1 MLDLDSLNYWSELN
15 KPHLTLDDIKPVI
28 SLISENQAITTAII
42 GRSFLGKPI
51 HSLTLGHGGLKVL
64 AWTQMHGDEPTAT
77 AAVLDI
83 LQLLLSD
90 SSALPLNAF
99 CSMFTVKIIPMLNP
113 DGAQAKTRINAQ
125 GIDINR
131 DAIALQSPEGRVL
144 REVVETFKP
153 DIGLNLHDQCAYYSV
168 GHSSQPATIAFLAP
182 AFDTQKSINTPR
194 KRAMQLIAGMR
205 QTLEPFIQGCIAR
218 YNDDYSARCFGDNIA
233 DFGVSTILIESG
245 AHKDDPNRQ
254 IARKMNT
261 LCILQCFELLRSN
274 TYQRFSE
281 VAYFDIPEN
290 TKNGL
295 SDLLIRGVSLNSPNS
310 VQKFQADVALKR
322 HNNAD
327 YEGYID
333 AIGDLSQVYGFTE
346 IDADELTLNAGKPF
360 ILEHPITLD
369 NEHYLALLKQ
379 GFTHFL
385 GDSSL
390 LNNLSSLPCLL
401 LDSNQQHCL
410 MPNNRAFMLLLKQQ
424 LPFLAILDNQLIEL
438 QSGAQYAES

>member
-1 MLDLDSLNYWSELN
+1 
-15 KPHLTLDDIKPVI
+15 
-28 SLISENQAITTAII
+28 
-42 GRSFLGKPI
+42 
-51 HSLTLGHGGLKVL
+51 
-64 AWTQMHGDEPTAT
+64 
-77 AAVLDI
+77 
-83 LQLLLSD
+83 
-90 SSALPLNAF
+90 
-99 CSMFTVKIIPMLNP
+99 
-113 DGAQAKTRINAQ
+113 
-125 GIDINR
+125 
-131 DAIALQSPEGRVL
+131 
-144 REVVETFKP
+144 
-153 DIGLNLHDQCAYYSV
+153 
-168 GHSSQPATIAFLAP
+168 
-182 AFDTQKSINTPR
+182 
-194 KRAMQLIAGMR
+194 MQLIAGMR

-254 IARKMNT
+254 IARKMNA

-360 ILEHPITLD
+360 ILEYPITLD
-369 NEHYLALLKQ
+369 NEHYLALLQQ